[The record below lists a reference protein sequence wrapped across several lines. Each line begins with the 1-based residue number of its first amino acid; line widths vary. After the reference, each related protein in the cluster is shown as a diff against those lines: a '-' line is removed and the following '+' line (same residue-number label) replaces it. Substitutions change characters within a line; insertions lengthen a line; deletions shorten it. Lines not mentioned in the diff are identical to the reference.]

1 MNRSPWVARMI
12 GTVGPERESHVKKT
26 RALFLQFRRLAT
38 RSGWMTLVLIVIGA
52 IASEAAPFAY
62 VANLADG
69 ISVVDTA
76 TNEVVATVGV
86 GAGPQGVAITPNGAF
101 AYVTNF
107 TSNDVSVIK
116 TATNTVTA
124 TVEVGGGPLG
134 VAITPNGAFAYVTV
148 FGNLCVGGGVWV
160 IDTATNAVVATVP
173 LVGCTTG
180 VAITPNGAFA
190 YATNNTSDTVSV
202 IDTTTNSVMLTVPVG
217 GNPYGVAIT
226 PDGASAYVTH
236 SGFSGAS
243 ANSVSVIDTAANSV
257 AATVSVGAVPRGVA
271 ITPDGAFAYVTN
283 NISNTVSV
291 VATAT
296 NTVVATV
303 PVGGGPWGVAIT
315 PDGAFAY
322 VTNSNSDTVSVIGTA
337 TNTVLAT
344 VAVPSGAGPRWIAIV
359 AAVDTT
365 PPDTSVLSGPAEASL
380 TNSTQVTFTFSG
392 TDDQTESTALA
403 FTCSLDGAAFA
414 ACMSP
419 QTYAGLTDGQHTF
432 AVRAVDE
439 AGNTDP
445 TLATRTWTVDTT
457 PPMLFL
463 SVTPQVLWPP
473 SHQMVEVSVTA
484 AASDDASVVL
494 ISVTSSEPDNSGR
507 DGDTSDDIQGAD
519 VGTRDTSILVRA
531 ERSGSGEGRVYTLT
545 YQATDAAG
553 NSTTASATVTVPI
566 NHSQAAGAPAASV
579 PRR

>member
-1 MNRSPWVARMI
+1 MKRPPWVARMI
-12 GTVGPERESHVKKT
+12 GAVSPDREPQVKKIRT
-26 RALFLQFRRLAT
+26 LFLRFRHLAT

-86 GAGPQGVAITPNGAF
+86 GSGPQGVAITPNGAF

-124 TVEVGGGPLG
+124 TVEVGVGPLG
-134 VAITPNGAFAYVTV
+134 VAITPNGAFAYVAV
-148 FGNLCVGGGVWV
+148 FGHLCVGGGVWV

-180 VAITPNGAFA
+180 VAITPDGAFA

-202 IDTTTNSVMLTVPVG
+202 IDTTTNSVMLTVTVG

-226 PDGASAYVTH
+226 PDGAFAYVTH
-236 SGFSGAS
+236 SGLSGTS

-283 NISNTVSV
+283 NSSNTVSV

-303 PVGGGPWGVAIT
+303 PVGGGPLGVAIT

-344 VAVPSGAGPRWIAIV
+344 VVVPSGAGPRWIAIV

-365 PPDTSVLSGPAEASL
+365 PPDTSVLTGPTEGSF

-392 TDDQTESTALA
+392 TDDQTESTTLA
-403 FTCSLDGAAFA
+403 FMCSLDSAAFTV
-414 ACMSP
+414 CISP
-419 QTYAGLTDGQHTF
+419 QLYTGLTDGQHTF

-439 AGNTDP
+439 AGNVDP
-445 TLATRTWTVDTT
+445 TPPTRAWTVDTA
-457 PPMLFL
+457 PPELSL

-473 SHQMVEVSVTA
+473 SHQMVEVTVTVA
-484 AASDDASVVL
+484 VSDDSGDVNVVL
-494 ISVTSSEPDNSGR
+494 ISVASNEPDPDAS
-507 DGDTSDDIQGAD
+507 DIQGAQP
-519 VGTRDTSILVRA
+519 GTFDTSIFLRA
-531 ERSGSGEGRVYTLT
+531 ERTAPGQGGQGRIYTLT

-553 NSTTASATVTVPI
+553 NSTTASATVTVPV
-566 NHSQAAGAPAASV
+566 NQSQGAGTPAAAAP
-579 PRR
+579 PR